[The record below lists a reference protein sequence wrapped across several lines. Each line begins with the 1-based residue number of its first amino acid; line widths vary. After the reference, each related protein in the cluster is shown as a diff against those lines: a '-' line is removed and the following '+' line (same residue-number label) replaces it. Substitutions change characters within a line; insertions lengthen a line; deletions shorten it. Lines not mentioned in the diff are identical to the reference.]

1 MGRVGTY
8 GSRAGDAEWFPAR
21 DEAIAVLRDA
31 LTWTLPDASWD
42 QIRDA
47 IEEISTAVA
56 AVGPDELWRTAGNL
70 ELHSPLRVMTRL
82 GEPPA
87 LPVPGELRERIV
99 ELIDALT
106 SAEELAD
113 VTDRT
118 QQDAS

>member
-1 MGRVGTY
+1 M
-8 GSRAGDAEWFPAR
+8 
-21 DEAIAVLRDA
+21 LRDA

-42 QIRDA
+42 QIHDA

-82 GEPPA
+82 GEPPVLA
-87 LPVPGELRERIV
+87 VPREIRERIV
-99 ELIDALT
+99 ELIDVLT

-113 VTDRT
+113 ITDRT
-118 QQDAS
+118 QQDVW